1 MGEDWVARQR
11 RSLNR
16 LTVLKLGL
24 QLLERKTELSDRQRD
39 LVRKTL
45 GAAEGLTTDLLD
57 QWRAERDLVAD
68 RGAS

>member
-1 MGEDWVARQR
+1 MGEDWVGRQR

-39 LVRKTL
+39 LVRKAL
-45 GAAEGLTTDLLD
+45 GAADGLTTDLLD
-57 QWRAERDLVAD
+57 QWRAERDLAAD